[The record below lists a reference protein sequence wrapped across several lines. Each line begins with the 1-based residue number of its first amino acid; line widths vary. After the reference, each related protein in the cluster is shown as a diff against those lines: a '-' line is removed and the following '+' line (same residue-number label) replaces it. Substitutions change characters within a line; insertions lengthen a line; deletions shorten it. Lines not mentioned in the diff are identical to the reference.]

1 MTSAKLKGWTDYS
14 GTLGVGK
21 LRKWQSGRLF
31 GRRIFQGVLEDD
43 SAFARNSGRIQ
54 SVKQVKTDRGR
65 KLIPDPLNNAVLLGA
80 GNNRIVTKIDGPM
93 TS

>member
-1 MTSAKLKGWTDYS
+1 MDGLLWDPGS
-14 GTLGVGK
+14 GKTQEVAVS
-21 LRKWQSGRLF
+21 QAF

-54 SVKQVKTDRGR
+54 SVKQVKADRGR
-65 KLIPDPLNNAVLLGA
+65 KLIPDPLNNAVLRGA
-80 GNNRIVTKIDGPM
+80 GNSRIVTKIDGPM